1 VGPIEWTDEAVVGVV
16 LASENYPAGKSSPV
30 AISGLENVEEGTL
43 VFHGSTEAAG
53 TLALQPP
60 VGGTSKRKPLFST
73 LFSGPSQP
81 VAIPEDF
88 ALKATGGRVL
98 TVVSRALT
106 LAEARETAYRNVARI
121 EMPGVQFRTD
131 IALRELESQ

>member
-16 LASENYPAGKSSPV
+16 VASENYPAGKSGPV
-30 AISGLENVEEGTL
+30 PISGLENVEEGTL
-43 VFHGSTEAAG
+43 VFHGGTEAAG
-53 TLALQPP
+53 TLTLQPS

-73 LFSGPSQP
+73 LFSGSSQP

-98 TVVSRALT
+98 TVVCRAST
-106 LAEARETAYRNVARI
+106 LAEARDAAYRNVARI
-121 EMPGVQFRTD
+121 EMLGAQYRTD
-131 IALRELESQ
+131 IALRELTSD